1 MRTGRAQTIEVDA
14 LRRELAGWFA
24 PRSLDRV
31 LGRPTTETQRL
42 LREWLSRGGRRWRPL
57 LTAGTYRALQRNGH
71 PRDSMD
77 LHRLAVAV
85 ECFHK
90 ASLVHDDIEDG
101 DSLRDG
107 RPTLHAEYGVPTAL
121 NVGDLLL
128 GEGYRLIAALEIGAA
143 RKAALLRVAAEAHR
157 DLCIGQ
163 GRELS
168 WVRKP
173 GPLTAAGVLA
183 IYRGKTSPAFRVAL
197 RFGSILAGADRR
209 VAGALDRFSGH
220 VGVAYQFRD
229 DLDDVRPSSQAAS
242 RASVPAFAVRGRA
255 GRRRRPAMATS
266 GQMTWLA
273 ARLDDHARE
282 ALRAC
287 RALRQAELRDFLSD
301 VCGRILSRG
310 CR

>member
-1 MRTGRAQTIEVDA
+1 M
-14 LRRELAGWFA
+14 RREVAAWFA
-24 PRSLDRV
+24 PRALDRV
-31 LGRPTTETQRL
+31 LGRSTTETQQF
-42 LREWLSRGGRRWRPL
+42 LREWLARGGRRWRPL
-57 LTAGTYRALQRNGH
+57 LTAGTYRSLQRNGRE
-71 PRDSMD
+71 RDSID

-101 DSLRDG
+101 DTLRDG
-107 RPTLHAEYGVPTAL
+107 RPTLHAEYGVPIAL

-128 GEGYRLIAALEIGAA
+128 GEGYRLIAALEAGAD
-143 RKAALLRVAAEAHR
+143 RKAALLQVAAEAHR

-173 GPLTAAGVLA
+173 GPLTAAGVLS

-197 RFGSILAGADRR
+197 RFGSILAGADGR
-209 VAGALDRFSGH
+209 VADALDRFSGH

-229 DLDDVRPSSQAAS
+229 DLDDARPSAPAAS
-242 RASVPAFAVRGRA
+242 RSLAPAFAVGDRA
-255 GRRRRPAMATS
+255 GGRRRPMMAS
-266 GQMTWLA
+266 AGQMTWLA
-273 ARLDDHARE
+273 SRLDDHARE

-287 RALRQAELRDFLSD
+287 RALRHAALRGFLSD
-301 VCGRILSRG
+301 VCGRILSR
-310 CR
+310 RP